1 MFTSENNP
9 GKGRP
14 VGVGNKTTTQI
25 KEAYQKLLEDNLD
38 NMTLWLGKIAEKDPA
53 KATELMLKL
62 SEYILPKLARQEV
75 VGNDG
80 EDLFKNVSFTFST
93 ADKENQNGKED

>member
-53 KATELMLKL
+53 RATELMLKL

>member
-53 KATELMLKL
+53 RATELMLKL

-93 ADKENQNGKED
+93 ADKQNQNGKED

>member
-53 KATELMLKL
+53 RATELMLKL

-93 ADKENQNGKED
+93 ADKQNQNGKEG

>member
-1 MFTSENNP
+1 MFKAGESGNLN
-9 GKGRP
+9 GRP
-14 VGVGNKTTTQI
+14 VGVGNKTTNQI

-38 NMTLWLGKIAEKDPA
+38 NMSQWLGKIADKDPA

-93 ADKENQNGKED
+93 ADKQQDGKEE

>member
-14 VGVGNKTTTQI
+14 AGVGNKTTTQI

>member
-25 KEAYQKLLEDNLD
+25 KEAYQKLLEDNLG

-53 KATELMLKL
+53 RATELMLKL

-93 ADKENQNGKED
+93 ADKDKQDGKED